1 MATNWKYYIPHN
13 ELFSAT
19 LTATTGTSSTL
30 ANIQNV
36 RRYSRMD
43 VDTVGTYVSGS
54 DEFMFRIDFGSGVT
68 KTCNFV
74 ALLNHNLVTE
84 TGKLRVYTDNADNAS
99 LTDPQFMLNEEDV
112 VAGDDPIWVE
122 AADNE
127 RTKRYF
133 WVLFDSIAATAYCGI
148 CLLGEVLNPTPDP
161 NWESPIEIDIESGRI
176 INTTPAGVQWITR
189 TSEKAN
195 GFAVRYEVITTA
207 QKDEIADALFA
218 YPDNPFVFTNDGGT
232 TYYYGRVFGNPVL
245 TPVQAGLWNLE
256 FTIQEAVA

>member
-43 VDTVGTYVSGS
+43 VDTVAGTGS
-54 DEFMFRIDFGSGVT
+54 DEFKFRVDYGAGVT
-68 KTCNFV
+68 KSGEFI
-74 ALLNHNLVTE
+74 ALLNHNLYTE
-84 TGKLRVYTDNADNAS
+84 TCNLYVYVDATDNSALATPLAALNVQAATSADS
-99 LTDPQFMLNEEDV
+99 
-112 VAGDDPIWVE
+112 PIWVE
-122 AADNE
+122 E
-127 RTKRYF
+127 IVTGYTKRY
-133 WVLFDSIAATAYCGI
+133 WWPLFDSIAATAYCGI

-207 QKDEIADALFA
+207 QKDEIVDALFT